1 MLGRQWNKKRV
12 RSLHL
17 TFTEVWIKKFY
28 ITIPIFFIVWSFK
41 IPYMVYEMLFA
52 SILSFVYADKII
64 DKIKWW
70 TKDRKQK

>member
-28 ITIPIFFIVWSFK
+28 ITIPLFFLVWSFK
-41 IPYMVYEMLFA
+41 IPYMVYEMLFTTF
-52 SILSFVYADKII
+52 LLII
-64 DKIKWW
+64 YYNNKSE
-70 TKDRKQK
+70 RKTTSKTIQSK

>member
-28 ITIPIFFIVWSFK
+28 ITIPIFFVVWSFA
-41 IPYMVYEMLFA
+41 IPYMVYDMLFA

-70 TKDRKQK
+70 TRR